1 MATSIK
7 VTLELDDR
15 GYLTGIKAAT
25 DETNK
30 LKSAAEKGT
39 QGIATGFTN
48 ATGKLNDFAGKMNN
62 LVTIL
67 LGAGFVAFGQ
77 KALAAADNVVDL
89 SNATD
94 VSIPKILQLRDA
106 FNANGGSADGL
117 AKVLSKLSNSLYDA
131 REGGAT
137 AQENLIKLGFS
148 MKEIA
153 NLDTEGAIAKVIEK
167 LAGMSDPVE
176 RNALAFRTLGKEAKS
191 IDWAGVA
198 NGTKSATDEYDKMA
212 ASQKAA
218 AEAHDKLTSASEKLT
233 IAFASMLDKAGILDL
248 IKNLDT
254 NMQKFEKVV
263 TVAAGAMAA
272 FASASVIAGIVA
284 MTKVVLD
291 LEKGIIALGIAL
303 KLLEQGNIFTRLA
316 SLAVTI
322 GAAAGAYLGVTKLL
336 DEAMAGPGAGAGRG
350 NGQAELLQRAKDAEE
365 AAKKIGKDKPAV
377 APYWEKELV
386 GLRLLTAEYER
397 NENVLASR
405 LRKSTAQLG
414 DGEDQIAMTNRLTE
428 TTERYNNK
436 MAELEGKR
444 KVLEA
449 SQQSAGRD
457 AQIAE
462 IGRQMKAVE
471 ALYDASYKTAQA
483 DTKNSTEAISREK
496 IRVTL
501 LNDQISLQDRLKSLQ
516 DESAKVG
523 LTTIEKKY
531 YDIEAAAKK
540 AAEAEIRAE
549 ETRRFGNMAGQGQY
563 KLGDEE
569 KKRITDAATARAN
582 AEKEQTLAT
591 MESQR
596 TFAGGW
602 KDAFNSY
609 VESATNAAL
618 QAQSMFQTVTRGM
631 EDLIVNFVQ
640 TGKLNFK
647 DFANSVIAEFVR
659 IQARKVISGI
669 MGGSGTS
676 DFFSMITGKAVGGP
690 VAAYTPYIVGENG
703 PELFYSKT
711 AGNIIPNN
719 RLNSLASNTGT
730 AIDTGSSG
738 NILNI
743 NYTIHA
749 ADAQSFRQMI
759 ARDPEFLYAVTE
771 KGRSSIPSGRR

>member
-1 MATSIK
+1 MAASVK
-7 VTLELDDR
+7 VTLELDDK

-25 DETNK
+25 DVTNK
-30 LKSAAEKGT
+30 LKTAAEQGT
-39 QGIATGFTN
+39 QGIATGFSN
-48 ATGKLNDFAGKMNN
+48 ATGKLGEFAGKMNS
-62 LVTIL
+62 LVGVL

-106 FNANGGSADGL
+106 FAANGGSADSL

-153 NLDTEGAIAKVIEK
+153 NLDTEKAMAKVVDK
-167 LAGMSDPVE
+167 LAAMTDPVE
-176 RNALAFRTLGKEAKS
+176 RNALAFRTLGREAKS

-218 AEAHDKLTSASEKLT
+218 ADAHDKLNAAADKLT
-233 IAFASMLDKAGILDL
+233 IAFANMLDRVGVLDF
-248 IKNLDT
+248 IKDLDT
-254 NMQKFEKVV
+254 NMQKLEKVV

-272 FASASVIAGIVA
+272 FASAQVILGIIA
-284 MTKVVLD
+284 MGKAILD
-291 LEKGIIALGIAL
+291 LEKGIIAVGVAL
-303 KLLEQGNIFTRLA
+303 KLLEKGNVFTKLL
-316 SLAVTI
+316 SMAVTL
-322 GAAAGAYLGVTKLL
+322 GGVAAAYLGVTKMLEESMKGP
-336 DEAMAGPGAGAGRG
+336 DTSEAEKALEEQRKL
-350 NGQAELLQRAKDAEE
+350 AEATAN
-365 AAKKIGKDKPAV
+365 KKKDKPAV

-386 GLRLLTAEYER
+386 GLRLLTTEYER
-397 NENVLASR
+397 NENALLSR
-405 LRKSTAQLG
+405 LRKSTAQIG
-414 DGEDQIAMTNRLTE
+414 DGEDQINMTNRLAE

-457 AQIAE
+457 AQIGE
-462 IGRQMKAVE
+462 IGKQMKAIS
-471 ALYDASYKTAQA
+471 ALYDATYETAVA
-483 DTKNSTEAISREK
+483 DTKANNEAISRDK

-501 LNDQISLQDRLKSLQ
+501 LNNQIALQDRLKSLQ

-523 LTTIEKKY
+523 LTSIEKKY

-549 ETRRFGNMAGQGQY
+549 ETRRFGNVAGQGKYQ
-563 KLGDEE
+563 LGDEE
-569 KKRITDAATARAN
+569 KKSITDAAMARVK
-582 AEKEQTLAT
+582 AEKEQTQSTFEA
-591 MESQR
+591 QR

-609 VESATNAAL
+609 VESATNAAQ
-618 QAQSMFQTVTRGM
+618 QAQSIFSSVTRGL
-631 EDLIVNFVQ
+631 EDLIVNFVT

-647 DFANSVIAEFVR
+647 DFANSIIAEFVR
-659 IQARKVISGI
+659 IQARKVIAGL

-676 DFFSMITGKAVGGP
+676 DFFSMLTGKAVGGP
-690 VAAYTPYIVGENG
+690 VAANTPYIVGENG

-719 RLNSLASNTGT
+719 QL
-730 AIDTGSSG
+730 G
-738 NILNI
+738 NIVNPNNPISTGAMNNI
-743 NYTIHA
+743 TNVNYTIHA

-771 KGRSSIPSGRR
+771 KGRSSIPTGRR

>member
-1 MATSIK
+1 MATSVK

-30 LKSAAEKGT
+30 LKGAAERGT

-62 LVTIL
+62 LVTVL

-77 KALAAADNVVDL
+77 RALAAADNVVDL

-106 FNANGGSADGL
+106 FAANGGSADGL

-153 NLDTEGAIAKVIEK
+153 NLNTDQAMGKVVEK
-167 LAGMSDPVE
+167 LAGMTDPVE

-191 IDWAGVA
+191 IDWVGIA
-198 NGTKSATDEYDKMA
+198 NGTKNATDEYDKMA

-218 AEAHDKLTSASEKLT
+218 ADAHDKLNAAADKLT
-233 IAFASMLDKAGILDL
+233 IAFASMLDKVGVLDF

-254 NMQKFEKVV
+254 NMQKVEKVV

-272 FASASVIAGIVA
+272 FAGASVIAGLVA
-284 MTKVVLD
+284 MVKVVLD

-316 SLAVTI
+316 SLAFTI

-336 DEAMAGPGAGAGRG
+336 EEAMKGPDTTE
-350 NGQAELLQRAKDAEE
+350 AEKALEAQRKAAE
-365 AAKKIGKDKPAV
+365 AAAAANKNKPAV
-377 APYWEKELV
+377 TPYWEKELV
-386 GLRLLTAEYER
+386 GIRQLTAEYGR
-397 NENVLASR
+397 NEQALLGR
-405 LRKSTAQLG
+405 LRASTAMLG
-414 DGEDQIAMTNRLTE
+414 DGEDQIAKTTRLNEVTA
-428 TTERYNNK
+428 RFNDK
-436 MAELEGKR
+436 MAELKN
-444 KVLEA
+444 KQQSLQA
-449 SQQSAGRD
+449 TPQSAGRD

-462 IGRQMKAVE
+462 ITKQMKAVD
-471 ALYDASYKTAQA
+471 ALYESTYERAVA
-483 DTKNSTEAISREK
+483 DTTANNNAISLEK

-501 LNDQISLQDRLKSLQ
+501 LNDQIALQDRLKTLQ

-523 LTTIEKKY
+523 LTGIEKKY

-549 ETRRFGNMAGQGQY
+549 EQRRFGAVAGQGQY
-563 KLGDEE
+563 VLGADE
-569 KKRITDAATARAN
+569 KKRITEAAAERAK
-582 AEKEQTLAT
+582 AEKAQTQSTYEA
-591 MESQR
+591 QR

-609 VESATNAAL
+609 VESATNAAQ
-618 QAQSMFQTVTRGM
+618 QAQSIFSSVTKGL
-631 EDLIVNFVQ
+631 EDLIVNFVT

-647 DFANSVIAEFVR
+647 DFANSIIAEFVR
-659 IQARKVISGI
+659 IQARKVIANI

-676 DFFSMITGKAVGGP
+676 DFFSMLTGRASGGP
-690 VAAYTPYIVGENG
+690 VAANTPYIVGENG

-719 RLNSLASNTGT
+719 KL
-730 AIDTGSSG
+730 GSIVNQG
-738 NILNI
+738 NPISTEAMNNI
-743 NYTIHA
+743 VNVNYTIHA